1 MSSASEHQA
10 FCGHCGERL
19 PAYGSQLGF
28 CGGCAR
34 RFKKSTHGP
43 RPLPLSGGLAY
54 PKDPLLA
61 LVLAAVFPGAGQVYN
76 GHFIKAVLVFV
87 LAPLVLPWL
96 IGIADAFFSA
106 RRISAEFA
114 YANGAAAA

>member
-1 MSSASEHQA
+1 MSSASELV
-10 FCGHCGERL
+10 FCGHCGDRL
-19 PAYGSQLGF
+19 PAYGSELGF

-34 RFKKSTHGP
+34 RFKKVVHAP
-43 RPLPLSGGLAY
+43 RALPLSGGLAY

-106 RRISAEFA
+106 RRISAEYA
-114 YANGAAAA
+114 LANGAVA